1 MGVGHDDQ
9 VMSPGREVCPTWA
22 ALARLERW
30 DGNEN
35 LGMLWLTSIEQ
46 VQAGAATARQCC

>member
-35 LGMLWLTSIEQ
+35 LGMLWLT
-46 VQAGAATARQCC
+46 